1 MRRREFITLI
11 GGAAAWPI
19 VVRAQQPDPVRRVG
33 ALMNTAANDPQSSA
47 ETAALV
53 GGLQERGWR
62 LGGNLQIEYR
72 WGAGDA
78 NLYQKY
84 AAELAA
90 LAPDVL
96 LAAGG
101 TAAGALQRATR
112 TIPIVFVQ
120 TSDPVNRGLVTS
132 LAQPGGNT
140 TGFSQFEFSL
150 AGKWLELL
158 KQIAPNVK
166 RAAVIRDPVQFSGVG
181 QLAAIQ
187 TVAQSLGLEVSP
199 VDARTASDIERAI
212 TLTARDSNSGL
223 VVTASGSADTHRK
236 QIITLA
242 AQHRLPAVY
251 PYRHYVIAGG
261 LVSYGPSLV
270 DQYRLGAGYV

>member
-62 LGGNLQIEYR
+62 LAGNLQIEYR
-72 WGAGDA
+72 WGTGDA

-84 AAELAA
+84 AAELVA

-101 TAAGALQRATR
+101 TAAGALQRAR
-112 TIPIVFVQ
+112 ARYQ
-120 TSDPVNRGLVTS
+120 SYS
-132 LAQPGGNT
+132 CKLAIQSTVVWSRVWRN
-140 TGFSQFEFSL
+140 
-150 AGKWLELL
+150 
-158 KQIAPNVK
+158 
-166 RAAVIRDPVQFSGVG
+166 RAATLRDFLNSSSVLPENGWNCLSR
-181 QLAAIQ
+181 
-187 TVAQSLGLEVSP
+187 SH
-199 VDARTASDIERAI
+199 RT
-212 TLTARDSNSGL
+212 
-223 VVTASGSADTHRK
+223 
-236 QIITLA
+236 
-242 AQHRLPAVY
+242 
-251 PYRHYVIAGG
+251 
-261 LVSYGPSLV
+261 
-270 DQYRLGAGYV
+270 